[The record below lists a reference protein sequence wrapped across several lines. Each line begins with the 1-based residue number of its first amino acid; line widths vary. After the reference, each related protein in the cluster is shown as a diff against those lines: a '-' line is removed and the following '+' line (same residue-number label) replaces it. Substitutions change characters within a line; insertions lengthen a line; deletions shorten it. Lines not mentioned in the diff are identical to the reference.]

1 MRDGSEPSKYST
13 SSGIRSPKSVLKQS
27 TPWSMRR
34 RRCPWYHATASG
46 FVKST
51 SPMPACQRSHCHTEP
66 SARMTRKP
74 CDAASSNSGERWP
87 M

>member
-1 MRDGSEPSKYST
+1 MRDGSDPSKYST

-27 TPWSMRR
+27 TPWSTSARSL
-34 RRCPWYHATASG
+34 PWYQAVASG

-66 SARMTRKP
+66 SGRFTR
-74 CDAASSNSGERWP
+74 
-87 M
+87 